1 MIDKS
6 FIGHEQAPI
15 KVDIE
20 KGRLKFFAKATGQKD
35 PIYLDEEAAK
45 AAGYPALPAPPT
57 FLFSVEMERKNPMEF
72 LDILGVNIGRILHG
86 EQVFAYH
93 KPICAGDTITLN
105 ARIEDIYDKKGGAM
119 EFIVQKFTA
128 SNQHGDEVAEMTRTI
143 VVRN

>member
-93 KPICAGDTITLN
+93 KPICAGDTITLK